1 MNNKRKEKSGG
12 FVQMHKPAALFFC
25 PYNKYNRTQLDL

>member
-12 FVQMHKPAALFFC
+12 FLQKPAALFFC